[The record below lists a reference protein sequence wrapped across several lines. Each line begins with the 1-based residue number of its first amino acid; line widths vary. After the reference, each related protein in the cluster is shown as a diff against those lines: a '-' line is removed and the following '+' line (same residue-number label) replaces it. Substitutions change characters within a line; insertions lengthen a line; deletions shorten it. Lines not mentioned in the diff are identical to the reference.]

1 MTVAVAEAT
10 AARHAAGVRQSV
22 STPTNDTAEAV
33 NELVRDRLIA
43 AGLVDALHRD
53 RSDIG
58 LVQATSDAAGEAARY
73 GRGSELSFADR
84 MAAALTPHTH
94 TRRAEEQTVTVDH
107 GPPAAARHIG
117 RGARL

>member
-1 MTVAVAEAT
+1 GREQKRFHCVAGSVDEA
-10 AARHAAGVRQSV
+10 
-22 STPTNDTAEAV
+22 
-33 NELVRDRLIA
+33 RDQF
-43 AGLVDALHRD
+43 VDALGRD

-58 LVQATSDAAGEAARY
+58 LVQATRDASGEAARY

-84 MAAALTPHTH
+84 MAAALTPHTQ